1 MCSLGC
7 ILYSCLPSSWWSL
20 WRNPLTTNWA
30 AAKAR
35 RRCLPRR
42 SCLPRACHAGVRHA
56 KILDAQKQAE
66 EREQFKDPPQEADA
80 SGACL
85 AVEQFDWKQLKVG
98 PKNYCANCKRPVDA
112 EPTFVVRKKGHQR
125 MACKM
130 CHNVTSMLYKKM
142 DMKAVGFKD
151 LSQEQ
156 VTDFYLKAGKIAE
169 SMGGLEWG
177 KVQGL
182 LQDTLTEKEVH
193 SRKVKVSG
201 KFLPLSVYERQGYDV
216 QKIKEKGEMQKSDIF
231 GEVFRVPT
239 PWSPTRMSKKK
250 SVPGCCKPPARLGRE
265 RHQKEQ
271 RGGGGG
277 G

>member
-1 MCSLGC
+1 MFFCSKVYSVLSGLHTIQLPAFIMVVLVEESPDNQLGC
-7 ILYSCLPSSWWSL
+7 GQSTQEMPATPELSATQELPA
-20 WRNPLTTNWA
+20 TQEFDA
-30 AAKAR
+30 Q
-35 RRCLPRR
+35 
-42 SCLPRACHAGVRHA
+42 

-151 LSQEQ
+151 LSQ
-156 VTDFYLKAGKIAE
+156 VPC
-169 SMGGLEWG
+169 SM
-177 KVQGL
+177 
-182 LQDTLTEKEVH
+182 
-193 SRKVKVSG
+193 R
-201 KFLPLSVYERQGYDV
+201 
-216 QKIKEKGEMQKSDIF
+216 
-231 GEVFRVPT
+231 
-239 PWSPTRMSKKK
+239 
-250 SVPGCCKPPARLGRE
+250 
-265 RHQKEQ
+265 
-271 RGGGGG
+271 
-277 G
+277 